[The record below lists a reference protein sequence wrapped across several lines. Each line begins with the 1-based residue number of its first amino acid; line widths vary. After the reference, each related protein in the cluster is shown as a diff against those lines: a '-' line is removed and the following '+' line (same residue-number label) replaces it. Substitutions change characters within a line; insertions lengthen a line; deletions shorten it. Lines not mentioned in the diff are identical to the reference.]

1 MNDIEQRAR
10 ELLAAEYVKEGRMA
24 SAQETMS
31 GHDLQ
36 AHAEYIAIR
45 AIVVAL
51 SQQQGAP
58 HGYSLPLAEAAR
70 DALPFVAYAY
80 SKGVARAEEAG
91 RAIETAL
98 ADMPKGQGEGA
109 YHHALQR
116 IGGALGLPA
125 GSDLTIQCIPA
136 IEAMRRDADRW
147 QFVRAGSPATI
158 RLDGRMQPHG
168 ITGLVPHYFHGR
180 DEQELES
187 SIDAGMLAAKPEL
200 TA

>member
-1 MNDIEQRAR
+1 MNEIESGAR
-10 ELLAAEYVKEGRMA
+10 ELLAHEFDSRGLVACARAVRSGEFDHWESMA
-24 SAQETMS
+24 AISTVLSAAPL
-31 GHDLQ
+31 GL
-36 AHAEYIAIR
+36 
-45 AIVVAL
+45 
-51 SQQQGAP
+51 P
-58 HGYSLPLAEAAR
+58 HGLVQAAR

-80 SKGVARAEEAG
+80 SKGVAGAEEAG

-98 ADMPKGQGEGA
+98 ADMPKEQGEGA

-116 IGGALGLPA
+116 IGGAIGLPA
-125 GSDLTIQCIPA
+125 GSDLTTQCIPA

-147 QFVRAGSPATI
+147 QFVRAGSPSTI

-180 DEQELES
+180 DEQELDAL
-187 SIDAGMLAAKPEL
+187 IDKAMLAAKPEL